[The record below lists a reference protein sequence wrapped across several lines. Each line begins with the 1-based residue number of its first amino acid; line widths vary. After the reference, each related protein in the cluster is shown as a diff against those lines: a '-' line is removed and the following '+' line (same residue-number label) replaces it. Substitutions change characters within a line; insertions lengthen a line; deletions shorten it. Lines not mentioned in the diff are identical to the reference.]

1 MVGPKSMDARSFASL
16 IEVAYPIFT
25 MLKKLHKKKGILVA
39 KQEYPT
45 LTVFYFSPLN
55 GRLAQ
60 IINGLNIK

>member
-1 MVGPKSMDARSFASL
+1 MDARSFASL

-25 MLKKLHKKKGILVA
+25 MLKKLHQKKVFLSQNKNTI
-39 KQEYPT
+39 
-45 LTVFYFSPLN
+45 FYFSPLN